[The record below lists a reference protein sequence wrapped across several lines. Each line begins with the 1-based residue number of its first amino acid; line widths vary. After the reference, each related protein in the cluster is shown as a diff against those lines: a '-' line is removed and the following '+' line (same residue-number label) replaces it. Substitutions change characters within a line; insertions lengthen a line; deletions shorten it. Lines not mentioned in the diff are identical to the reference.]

1 MKGSDYMSKIRDLF
15 IPYGVA
21 SDKKLN
27 GREKIALSILL
38 VDQNITNE
46 ELAYEIALCPKSALR
61 VISNLKRKGYIEVAY
76 TYKTGAKGIDKRY
89 IYPTEKTIERI
100 NKYAG

>member
-1 MKGSDYMSKIRDLF
+1 MREIKDLF

-46 ELAYEIALCPKSALR
+46 DLAYEIALCPKSALR
-61 VISNLKRKGYIEVAY
+61 IISDLKRKGYIEVAY